1 MIILKT
7 LQIISQKIFVKILH
21 ISRSFLFLFSRS
33 AAKYENAADSTTDDH
48 DDSDEEDGS
57 SEEGNAYYTN

>member
-7 LQIISQKIFVKILH
+7 LQIISQRKIFVKILH

-33 AAKYENAADSTTDDH
+33 AKYENAADSTTDDH